1 MAGRTPRQ
9 IEILEAASDESEEAS
24 SGSEAADE
32 EPGTAGGAGAAGQ
45 GGASAAAAPAAGGGR
60 ARRDEAKRG
69 ESGVRPKRPP
79 TARARCQMQRPLGR
93 PAHLHF
99 SLAPSQRL
107 FSHRSGGR
115 CSHTCSGGLLAG
127 RPVGAAAAAAASS
140 RERRG
145 AQRGRQRVHHGAA
158 GPDARA
164 GGAPARGRRAGR
176 RHEHGR
182 EAQLGGLRD
191 APLRVRHRPQLA
203 AQPARARGWAR
214 LMPRRDGAVR
224 GHALENTYPGGQL
237 RLRRRASAPGARTAP
252 APPWI
257 PTLTPGA
264 GGGAP
269 DLADGGQVGG
279 DGLLVEGRR
288 DGQRDGQVGRRLA

>member
-107 FSHRSGGR
+107 FSHRLHSGLIR
-115 CSHTCSGGLLAG
+115 KCC
-127 RPVGAAAAAAASS
+127 PVLTGAAT
-140 RERRG
+140 RRRG
-145 AQRGRQRVHHGAA
+145 
-158 GPDARA
+158 
-164 GGAPARGRRAGR
+164 
-176 RHEHGR
+176 EHGR
-182 EAQLGGLRD
+182 GRAARQRRQAQALR
-191 APLRVRHRPQLA
+191 AGA
-203 AQPARARGWAR
+203 ARAA
-214 LMPRRDGAVR
+214 
-224 GHALENTYPGGQL
+224 
-237 RLRRRASAPGARTAP
+237 RRRAQRQ
-252 APPWI
+252 
-257 PTLTPGA
+257 TPGA
-264 GGGAP
+264 PMCGLPRRPSSGVLPVWRVCAP
-269 DLADGGQVGG
+269 SCIMDLVFI
-279 DGLLVEGRR
+279 
-288 DGQRDGQVGRRLA
+288 RLCPCRTLRAP